1 MVKGRET
8 HQSGVESARCRP
20 SASRVTAYQIA
31 ASHASTRKRDL
42 HFCMCRAR
50 SAALMAAER
59 GVIEIIYNRLYCT
72 TFKTVIM
79 FFFCRETPRLHAEA
93 FPFTLLASNSNSK
106 SLRAFRLRSSEMFSR
121 SLSLLL
127 ELCSFVFMARSFPL
141 SLLELPDIRLTWPRK
156 QCNGVY
162 NSKMVSVIE

>member
-8 HQSGVESARCRP
+8 HQSGAESARCRP

-42 HFCMCRAR
+42 HFCMCTAR

-59 GVIEIIYNRLYCT
+59 GVIYCG

-79 FFFCRETPRLHAEA
+79 FFFCQAKRSP
-93 FPFTLLASNSNSK
+93 LLAS
-106 SLRAFRLRSSEMFSR
+106 RLIQIQKAAAARCFPVL

-127 ELCSFVFMARSFPL
+127 ELCSFVFMACSFPL
-141 SLLELPDIRLTWPRK
+141 SLLQLPDIRLTWPRK
-156 QCNGVY
+156 RCNGVY
-162 NSKMVSVIE
+162 NSKMVSVIEKHLGTN